1 MDYILAI
8 GFISLAI
15 LFIFFR
21 RKKQVRL
28 LNEVNNSL
36 LLTALKLKGYYEVR
50 SKTFIG
56 KHKNYQTGFYFQED
70 PRDALIAYATIGC
83 DIPFMKAKGGLKK
96 ITDFS
101 KTYDSFGFLIDSKN
115 GFRKQLSIDFILKSN
130 GQDIFKIFDEMV
142 LVAER
147 EGFQPTN

>member
-70 PRDALIAYATIGC
+70 PRDALIAYATIDC

-96 ITDFS
+96 ITF
-101 KTYDSFGFLIDSKN
+101 
-115 GFRKQLSIDFILKSN
+115 
-130 GQDIFKIFDEMV
+130 
-142 LVAER
+142 
-147 EGFQPTN
+147 

>member
-56 KHKNYQTGFYFQED
+56 KHKNYQTGFYFQ
-70 PRDALIAYATIGC
+70 
-83 DIPFMKAKGGLKK
+83 
-96 ITDFS
+96 
-101 KTYDSFGFLIDSKN
+101 KTPVML
-115 GFRKQLSIDFILKSN
+115 
-130 GQDIFKIFDEMV
+130 
-142 LVAER
+142 
-147 EGFQPTN
+147 